1 MMKISDYIA
10 ILLILVFLTTIY
22 DYSHSK
28 IEIAQV
34 NLEKID
40 TIVTSPILDTAL
52 IKLINSETN
61 VFTIPV
67 DPVLNPE
74 SFKVRIVLN
83 SGDKYIVQYSWH
95 NSQWWNEGYCD
106 TLAQARE
113 LKKNLWESE
122 KGRIKRNNDNKII
135 KIVE

>member
-83 SGDKYIVQYSWH
+83 SGMRDIVIH
-95 NSQWWNEGYCD
+95 
-106 TLAQARE
+106 
-113 LKKNLWESE
+113 
-122 KGRIKRNNDNKII
+122 
-135 KIVE
+135 